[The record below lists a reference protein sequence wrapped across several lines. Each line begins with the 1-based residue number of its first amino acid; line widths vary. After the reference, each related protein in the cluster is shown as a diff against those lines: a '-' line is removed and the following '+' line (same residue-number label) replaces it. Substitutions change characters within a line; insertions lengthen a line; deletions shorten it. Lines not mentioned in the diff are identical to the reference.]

1 MHSVDFQAIAATA
14 SRAMDLLAT
23 ADVARIR
30 DEGPSTLRALAEN
43 TLHARGIV
51 DWMTDRQD
59 HVSAL
64 ATWRALRA
72 RVACGA
78 TR

>member
-14 SRAMDLLAT
+14 SRAMALLPT
-23 ADVARIR
+23 SDVARIR

-51 DWMTDRQD
+51 DWMTDRKG
-59 HVSAL
+59 HVSAV
-64 ATWRALRA
+64 AIWRAHWA
-72 RVACGA
+72 RVALGA